1 LGRWRRLML
10 EFKPIELSNKD
21 IFREHLNADQPKASE
36 LTFTNLFM
44 WRHRYCPMWCQYA
57 GCLLIILRPKEAEPF
72 GLRPVGPGEKRE
84 ALNALTAHLKEFSP
98 RPRVSRVCGEFV
110 ESFVDTNGY
119 EILADRDNSDYVYLS
134 KNLIELSG
142 NRYHRK
148 KNHVNRFVKNYTFE
162 YRSLDREVVNKF
174 LDLQEDWCE
183 LRDCLDSTDL
193 FDEDRA
199 IYEALTNYEELGF
212 KGGAILIDSKV
223 EAFGLGE
230 LLNHET
236 AVIHVE
242 KANPH
247 ITGLYAAINQMFCA
261 HEWADVKYVNR
272 EQDLGLEGLRKAKE
286 SYYPD
291 HLVEKF
297 ILIPKE

>member
-1 LGRWRRLML
+1 ML
-10 EFKPIELSNKD
+10 EFKPIELSD
-21 IFREHLNADQPKASE
+21 RDSFREHLAADQPKASE

-44 WRHRYCPMWCQYA
+44 WRHRYCPAWSQHA
-57 GCLLIILRPKEAEPF
+57 GCLLIVFRPKEGEPF
-72 GLRPVGPGEKRE
+72 GLQPVGAGDKKE
-84 ALNALTAHLKEFSP
+84 ALKALTAHLKELSP
-98 RPRVSRVCGEFV
+98 EPRVSRVCKGFV
-110 ESFVDTNGY
+110 ENFVDANGY
-119 EILADRDNSDYVYLS
+119 EIQADRDNSDYVYLS
-134 KNLIELSG
+134 KNLIKLPG

-148 KNHVNRFVKNYTFE
+148 KNHVNRFVKDNTFE

-183 LRDCLDSTDL
+183 LKDCLDSPDL

-199 IYEALTNYEELGF
+199 IYEALTNYEKLGF

-223 EAFGLGE
+223 EAFSLGE

-242 KANPH
+242 KANPL
-247 ITGLYAAINQMFCA
+247 ITGLYAAINQMFCER
-261 HEWADVKYVNR
+261 EWAHVKYVNR
-272 EQDLGLEGLRKAKE
+272 EQDLGLENLRKAKE

-291 HLVEKF
+291 HMVDKF
-297 ILIPKE
+297 TLIPKE

>member
-1 LGRWRRLML
+1 ML
-10 EFKPIELSNKD
+10 EFKPIELSDKD
-21 IFREHLNADQPKASE
+21 IFREHLAADQPKASE

-44 WRHRYCPMWCQYA
+44 WRHRYCPVWGQYA
-57 GCLLIILRPKEAEPF
+57 GCLLIILRPKEGEPF
-72 GLRPVGPGEKRE
+72 GMRPVGSGDKRE
-84 ALNALTAHLKEFSP
+84 ALKALTEYLKEISP
-98 RPRVSRVCGEFV
+98 KPKISRVCREFV
-110 ESFVDTNGY
+110 ESFADANGY
-119 EILADRDNSDYVYLS
+119 EILTDRDNSDYVYLS

-148 KNHVNRFVKNYTFE
+148 KNHLNRFVKDNTFE

-183 LRDCLDSTDL
+183 LRDCLDSADL

-230 LLNHET
+230 LLNHDT

-242 KANPH
+242 KANPD

-261 HEWADVKYVNR
+261 REWADVKYVNR

-291 HLVEKF
+291 HLVDKF
-297 ILIPKE
+297 TLIPKE